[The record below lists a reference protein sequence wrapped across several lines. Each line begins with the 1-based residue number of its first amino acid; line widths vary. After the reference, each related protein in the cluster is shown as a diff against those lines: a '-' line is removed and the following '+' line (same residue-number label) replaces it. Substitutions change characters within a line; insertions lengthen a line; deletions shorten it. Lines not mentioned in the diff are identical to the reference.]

1 MIANII
7 QPGNKVDLC
16 MMQQIEQE
24 RRTGVRAHI
33 YKSQVVNIFADDE
46 LELSMPTEAGK
57 MVMLPIGIR
66 FEFVFY
72 SQGGLYR
79 GLGLVKERYKTN
91 NMYMLRASLKS
102 QLHKFQRREYFRMP
116 CVIDMEYYNLTAEQ
130 ALSAQAGRY
139 ESSVEQP
146 AASTVCQKGSIVDIS
161 GGGARFLSDAESRND
176 SYIMIKVKLSSA
188 EDSEI
193 YQIPAHILSS
203 FVSSS
208 DCKKFETRV
217 EFVIRDRKIREE
229 IIRYI
234 FDEKRRNR
242 IKERSA
248 DEP

>member
-116 CVIDMEYYNLTAEQ
+116 CVIDMEYC
-130 ALSAQAGRY
+130 RY
-139 ESSVEQP
+139 
-146 AASTVCQKGSIVDIS
+146 
-161 GGGARFLSDAESRND
+161 
-176 SYIMIKVKLSSA
+176 
-188 EDSEI
+188 
-193 YQIPAHILSS
+193 
-203 FVSSS
+203 
-208 DCKKFETRV
+208 
-217 EFVIRDRKIREE
+217 
-229 IIRYI
+229 
-234 FDEKRRNR
+234 
-242 IKERSA
+242 
-248 DEP
+248 